1 MSFLTPLYL
10 FGAALIALPVILHL
24 LRRDVAPPVPF
35 TAVSLLRKSPV
46 DRSRR
51 HRLRDLILLAAR
63 ICALLLLAA
72 SFARPYHA
80 AAPATTRTTIVAI
93 DRSFSMGA
101 PSRFE
106 RARILA
112 RQAIDQAGGDR
123 VGVIAFDDRADLV
136 ARPGPAGQARAALA
150 DITPGF
156 GGTRYAAAFDKA
168 TELLADEDHARL
180 VVVTDLQRS
189 GFDESGA
196 VLPERIELSVL
207 DAGAQA
213 TNLSVSNAT
222 IDRRRVTATVRNYGG
237 TPRTADVR
245 ATIDDRQAPA
255 RQVTIPANDALDVT
269 FDAAADATRATLSV
283 DDADG
288 YAADNDRF
296 AITESRTLPRVLIVG
311 GGPGAASGFYLT
323 RALQADAEE
332 GADFDVRS
340 VTGSAFAAMTADQ
353 LHEQSVVALLSTHG
367 IDRRAGEPLRMFLK
381 RGGGLFVAVAPDVD
395 AAVLSALLEWQPPLL
410 PRDIRAP
417 GMLAAT
423 DLRHPVFR
431 PFDAVAANFGQVL
444 VERAWHIDAGS
455 AWRVVARFTDGA
467 PALVERIGPDAR
479 ILLFTSDVDRR
490 WNDFPLHPAFVPF
503 AQEVVRYLGAHPP
516 AVSAY
521 LVGDVPAGVAPSPGI
536 VRAGERTLAVNVDP
550 RESRVD
556 RVTPAE
562 FQQLV
567 TRSSA
572 ETRPRAERL
581 AQQVESQQ
589 NYWRY
594 GLLLMLATL
603 VVEAFVGSR

>member
-10 FGAALIALPVILHL
+10 FGAALIALPLILHL

-136 ARPGPAGQARAALA
+136 ARPGPAGEARAALA
-150 DITPGF
+150 GITPGF

-196 VLPERIELSVL
+196 VLPERIDLSVL

-213 TNLSVSNAT
+213 TNLAVSNAT

-237 TPRTADVR
+237 TPRMADVR

-288 YAADNDRF
+288 YAADNQRF

-367 IDRRAGEPLRMFLK
+367 IDRRAGEPLRTFLK

-395 AAVLSALLEWQPPLL
+395 AAVLSALLDWQPPLL